1 MKKTTVAVLGLS
13 AVLAGATF
21 AGPRSGGGRATAK
34 LESFPDLAG
43 AFETLSTAG
52 RVDRR
57 GAFFQSL
64 GTNGRSCG
72 TCHVP
77 DQAFGLTA
85 GAARGTFHRTRGQD
99 PLFAPVDGANC
110 PDVRRSDPAAHSL
123 LLGNGLFRISIPL
136 PAKPEFMISVVHDP
150 YGCAITLDPK
160 TGQSDIS
167 VYRRPLPST
176 NLAFLSSVMI
186 DGRETVAPLDDG
198 HTFLSNLQT
207 DLTHQASDATTGHA
221 QALTPPSDAQLA
233 EIVTFELGLYT
244 AQSFDWRAGRLMGG
258 RARGGA
264 RALSGEEY
272 FPGIND
278 SLGSNPTG
286 APFDPSSMTLF
297 SAWTAETVAAT
308 PARAWRDAA
317 RHAIA
322 AGEKILD
329 TAPLIITSVRGLND
343 DPALGSPGTIVA
355 HCSTC
360 HDAPNV
366 GDHSLAVPL
375 DIGTSHSVLP
385 STESNPQVAAA
396 LAELNMPNLPV
407 YLISGCPD
415 PADPTRAA
423 PFYTSDPGR
432 ALITGKCSDL
442 NRIKGPILR
451 GLSARAP
458 YFHNGSAA
466 DLSQV
471 VDFYDKRFQMAL
483 TPEQKADLAA
493 FLAAL

>member
-1 MKKTTVAVLGLS
+1 MKKTVTAVLGLS
-13 AVLAGATF
+13 AALAGAPF
-21 AGPRSGGGRATAK
+21 ASGDGRPAAK
-34 LESFPDLAG
+34 LESFRDAAG
-43 AFETLSTAG
+43 AFQTLSTTG

-64 GTNGRSCG
+64 GTNGRTCG

-77 DQAFGLTA
+77 DQAFGLS
-85 GAARGTFHRTRGQD
+85 AAAASRKFRRTGGWD
-99 PLFAPVDGANC
+99 PLFASVDGANC
-110 PDVRRSDPAAHSL
+110 PDVRRGDAAAHSL
-123 LLGNGLFRISIPL
+123 LLRHGVFRISIPF
-136 PAKPEFMISVVHDP
+136 PADAQFTVSVVHDP
-150 YGCAITLDPK
+150 YGCAISLDPK
-160 TGQSDIS
+160 TGQEDIS

-176 NLAFLSSVMI
+176 NLAFLSSVMM
-186 DGRETVAPLDDG
+186 DGRETVAPLNDG
-198 HTFLSNLQT
+198 NTFLANLVT
-207 DLTHQASDATTGHA
+207 DLKHQASDATTGHA
-221 QALTPPSDAQLA
+221 QALRPPSARQLT

-244 AQSFDWRAGRLMGG
+244 AQSLNWRAGRLTDGG
-258 RARGGA
+258 AAGGA
-264 RALSGEEY
+264 RALSRQEY

-286 APFDPSSMTLF
+286 VPFDPSSMTLF
-297 SAWTAETVAAT
+297 SAWHARTVPAT
-308 PARAWRDAA
+308 PEAGRRDAA
-317 RHAIA
+317 RRAIA
-322 AGEKILD
+322 AGEKIFD
-329 TAPLIITSVRGLND
+329 TAPLIVTDVRGLND
-343 DPALGSPGTIVA
+343 DPALGNPRALVA

-375 DIGTSHSVLP
+375 DIGTSHSLRPSMESDPRVL
-385 STESNPQVAAA
+385 AA
-396 LAELNMPNLPV
+396 LAELDMPNLPV

-415 PADPTRAA
+415 PIDPTRSA

-451 GLSARAP
+451 GLAARAP

-466 DLSQV
+466 NLLQV
-471 VDFYDKRFQMAL
+471 VNFYDKRFQMHL
-483 TPEQKADLAA
+483 TPEQEADLAA